1 MALDPGH
8 GVVKISTRA
17 PTCTSKLGV
26 SPRFATRVGALVNRS
41 LLRNDGDQKGES
53 ISKSLRADLL
63 LSKLVVGPIM
73 LLPTNVVQEGPAVIT
88 PTTQGFALD
97 RLIRKS

>member
-1 MALDPGH
+1 
-8 GVVKISTRA
+8 
-17 PTCTSKLGV
+17 
-26 SPRFATRVGALVNRS
+26 
-41 LLRNDGDQKGES
+41 
-53 ISKSLRADLL
+53 
-63 LSKLVVGPIM
+63 M